1 VELTGGGFEG
11 LEGPYPSEHRVDRPR
26 IERAVR
32 EILAA
37 IGEDPEREG
46 LRGTP
51 RRVAEA
57 YEFLFAGLGEDPTRH
72 LGVGFQEDHRE
83 MLLIRD
89 IALFSVC

>member
-1 VELTGGGFEG
+1 VELRRGGFEG
-11 LEGPYPSEHRVDRPR
+11 LERLYPPEQRVDRPR

-51 RRVAEA
+51 WCVAET
-57 YEFLFAGLGEDPTRH
+57 YGLLLAGLGEDTTRRP
-72 LGVGFQEDHRE
+72 GVGF
-83 MLLIRD
+83 
-89 IALFSVC
+89 

>member
-1 VELTGGGFEG
+1 MEG
-11 LEGPYPSEHRVDRPR
+11 SFPSDHRVDGPR

-51 RRVAEA
+51 RRVAAA
-57 YEFLFAGLGEDPTRH
+57 YEFLFGGLGEDPARH
-72 LGVGFQEDHRE
+72 RSAGFQE
-83 MLLIRD
+83 
-89 IALFSVC
+89 